1 MPVSPPRPKGP
12 PLNAL
17 RAFEAAARLGGFAA
31 AADELSV
38 TPGAIAQHVKSL
50 EAWAGADL
58 FERRSQGVALTR
70 LGAQV
75 IEKLSL
81 AFDQLGNAVQSLRAL
96 AAPGHISIAAL
107 PCIAQLWL
115 SPRLPTIRSALP
127 HIGISITALEQM
139 PNLQREP
146 FDLCIFYQAL
156 PVDPGAIILCDDN
169 IYPVCAPAIA
179 HTLKSPTDIGNAVCL
194 HDSTWSSD
202 WALWLESACPDVTVQ
217 TKGPVFSLYSLALE
231 EARNGAGVLI
241 GHDALVR
248 PHLES
253 GALVAPFATRR
264 RLNRALTITRSRV
277 LRDNP
282 VLQQV
287 VELLQA

>member
-50 EAWAGADL
+50 EAWAGTDL
-58 FERRSQGVALTR
+58 FERRSQGIALTR

-115 SPRLPTIRSALP
+115 SPRLPAIRSALP

-146 FDLCIFYQAL
+146 FDLCIFYQTL
-156 PVDPGAIILCDDN
+156 PIDPGAIILCDDD
-169 IYPVCAPAIA
+169 IYPVCTPAIA

-202 WALWLESACPDVTVQ
+202 WALWLESACPDVAVQ